1 MKTRDA
7 KLLTEHSEGHVRAQ
21 HPSGAAHVTLSVPR
35 VNSFAALIGRDVTLA
50 MRQVNATIFPVLLS
64 P

>member
-1 MKTRDA
+1 METRDA

-21 HPSGAAHVTLSVPR
+21 HPSGAAHVTLSVSR
-35 VNSFAALIGRDVTLA
+35 VSSFSPPIGRDVTLA
-50 MRQVNATIFPVLLS
+50 MRQVNATILPVLLS